1 MEKFTLAGLKRR
13 LSPGTTI
20 YLRECLT
27 GWVEPSGAARTVAEM
42 RSNSVTFKRAGFGS
56 LSYLD
61 FPAANLVRE
70 TPDGFA
76 IYEPA
81 RLESGSNEP
90 RSVLAARYT
99 WAAPAADEART
110 VRGGDWQVE
119 AAVNDAKLKAAVS
132 SWAALHA
139 AGIERDHA
147 LGLLGERFAWAVTA
161 GNVGAFL
168 EALKP
173 SQEALDALDPV
184 EHEVA

>member
-13 LSPGTTI
+13 LTPGTVI

-81 RLESGSNEP
+81 RLEPGSNEP

-99 WAAPAADEART
+99 WAAPAADEARP
-110 VRGGDWQVE
+110 VKPGSWHVE
-119 AAVNDAKLKAAVS
+119 AAINTPEFKKAVTAYS
-132 SWAALHA
+132 LTFLSH
-139 AGIERDHA
+139 IERDEA
-147 LGLLGERFAWAVTA
+147 LTLIGERFGWAVTP

-168 EALKP
+168 EALGARQSVP
-173 SQEALDALDPV
+173 GRA
-184 EHEVA
+184 